1 MKHCRVRLLKTY
13 EGLPDKEYD
22 ALFGRKDGVVLCH
35 HTGWYLVDEKD
46 VEVVE
51 KDDNREENL
60 ELWSNDH
67 GYGSRIEDKVTYALE
82 IIKMYAPHYTVTD
95 TRATGDGK

>member
-1 MKHCRVRLLKTY
+1 MKYCKVKLKKTY

-51 KDDNREENL
+51 KGE
-60 ELWSNDH
+60 
-67 GYGSRIEDKVTYALE
+67 K
-82 IIKMYAPHYTVTD
+82 
-95 TRATGDGK
+95 